1 MSTLPVAR
9 TPDPRSAPVLRWGIL
24 GPGWI
29 AARFVAALNA
39 HTEQKVVAVGSRSLP
54 RAQEFAQQHGIGA
67 AHGSYEE
74 LLADPQVDII
84 YVCTPH
90 TEHRPN
96 ALAVL
101 DAGKHVLVEK
111 PLGINASQAREIA
124 DRSRATGLFAGEAM
138 WTRFLP
144 KFDVLRRLLDD
155 GALGEIRTVMAD
167 HGEFFTT
174 DHRIYNP
181 ALAGGPMLDLGSYP
195 VAFAQWTIGSPTRV
209 AALGT
214 PANDELNGQISAI
227 LGTASGAQA
236 LINTTILSDTPT
248 DAAICGVDATIAIPG
263 PFYQPGPFEL
273 RQRKGETLRYIE
285 EHGGHEA
292 GLHFSAVDAAREIV
306 AGNTEST
313 THPLA
318 NVVATLHTMDAI
330 RSELDIVFVGE
341 GQS

>member
-1 MSTLPVAR
+1 MSSLPAAR
-9 TPDPRSAPVLRWGIL
+9 TPDPRCAPVLRWGIL

-29 AARFVAALNA
+29 AERFVAALGK
-39 HTEQKVVAVGSRSLP
+39 HTEQKVVAVGSRNLP
-54 RAQEFAQQHGIGA
+54 RAQEFAQLHGIDT
-67 AHGSYEE
+67 AHGSYDD
-74 LLADPQVDII
+74 LVADPQVDIV

-90 TEHRPN
+90 TEHLPN

-111 PLGINASQAREIA
+111 PLGVNASQAAEIVA
-124 DRSRATGLFAGEAM
+124 RSAATGCFAGEAM

-144 KFDVLRRLLDD
+144 KFDVLRQLLDD

-195 VAFAQWTIGSPTRV
+195 VAFSHWAIGAPAQI
-209 AALGT
+209 AAIGT

-227 LGTASGAQA
+227 LGTATGAQA
-236 LINTTILSDTPT
+236 MLNTTILSDTPT
-248 DAAICGVDATIAIPG
+248 DAAICGRDAMITIPG

-273 RQRKGETLRYIE
+273 RQRDGETLRHIE
-285 EHGGHEA
+285 EHGGHEE
-292 GLHFSAVDAAREIV
+292 GLHFSAVDAAREIA

-313 THPLA
+313 THPLDD
-318 NVVATLHTMDAI
+318 VVATLTTMDAI
-330 RSELDIVFVGE
+330 RAELGIVFVGE
-341 GQS
+341 DQP